1 MKYKVLKVAI
11 IVLIIFVFV
20 LGYFAGRF
28 EPAKEFTWGLN
39 FSTTRA
45 RELGFDPYVLY
56 ADMIADLKPAQ
67 IRLPAYW
74 DEIEPIQNQFDFSQ
88 YDRML
93 DLAAKTNTKVILA
106 LGKKAPR
113 WPECHQPGWVNTLSV
128 EQQQEAQRQMMVSAV
143 EHFKKY
149 QIITIWQV
157 ENEPLLSFGDDCDK
171 IPRGFLKE
179 EIKLV
184 KSLDSRPILVT
195 DGGEMGRWLPVA
207 TTGADLFGTTMYR
220 VIHSKYTGGY
230 FKYPLP
236 SWYFRI
242 KAGILTT
249 LRPQPILGVELQAE
263 PWVADGILNT
273 DLQTQSALMNPKIF
287 HEYIQYAQSAGFGD
301 NYLWGVEW
309 WYWMAKTQNDWGMWT
324 AAKDLLNHP

>member
-1 MKYKVLKVAI
+1 MKYKVIRI
-11 IVLIIFVFV
+11 IVLIVII
-20 LGYFAGRF
+20 LTLTLAYFAGRF
-28 EPAKEFTWGLN
+28 ESAKEFTWGLN

-45 RELGFDPYVLY
+45 SELGFDPYSLY
-56 ADMIADLKPAQ
+56 ADMLADLKPAQ

-74 DEIEPIQNQFDFSQ
+74 DQIEPSPQRFDFSQ

-93 DLAAKTNTKVILA
+93 DLATKTNTKVILA
-106 LGKKAPR
+106 LGRKAPR
-113 WPECHQPGWVNTLSV
+113 WPECHQPGWVNNLSV
-128 EQQQEAQRQMMVSAV
+128 EKQQEAQLQMLKSAV

-149 QIITIWQV
+149 QIITTWQV

-171 IPRGFLKE
+171 ISRGFLKE

-184 KSLDSRPILVT
+184 KSLDSRPVLVT

-220 VIHSKYTGGY
+220 VIHSPFTFGY

-236 SWYFRI
+236 PWFFRI

-249 LRPQPILGVELQAE
+249 FRPQPILGVELQAE
-263 PWVADGILNT
+263 PWVAEGILDT
-273 DLQTQSALMNPKIF
+273 DLKTQQALMNPKIF
-287 HEYIQYAQSAGFGD
+287 QEHIEYAKAAGFGD

-309 WYWMAKTQNDWGMWT
+309 WYWMAKKQNDWGMWV
-324 AAKDLLNHP
+324 AAKDLLSQP